1 MGALWHKLSFLHYPT
16 IIGILLPQFLLHEG
30 ADEMTEKI
38 ASKHLINLQSQ
49 FAIENPVLQNA
60 IKVFHELDQ
69 FEFDLG
75 LIENDDTTAI
85 QTSWWSTVS
94 VVGGNSGAKEAF
106 LARYF
111 NAELSPTHKTTV
123 FIHSPQANQ
132 TILPATALD
141 VDYRYPFYRVSQK
154 LEQIQKGEGEKIN
167 ANLEMRTLNS
177 PRLQGKLFIDIP
189 NFIHATNYE
198 VSNFLTTYSME
209 QSDVVLVFCD
219 IFNTASDLAKALTK
233 TLVLQQES
241 NKLVYLFDDTTSGA
255 AAWQKKLADLGL
267 TIGQFIGI
275 SQLENPSSADFR
287 LLEQRIA
294 NAGLQRS
301 YRVLHSLEKS
311 IDDVENVV
319 MFEVKQSLSAWKD
332 RSTFSSLIIL
342 GFLSMLALIM
352 EVEMGFLELLLDP
365 IIGSAIILM
374 TIGFMIPT
382 HVLLSKL
389 QAKFEIRSLE
399 KRQKRLHLTENLV
412 AVFEQNLTFSLIML
426 PTSEPVIWNKK
437 TKAQLSVLRNKAKE
451 LVQSLNDNFSL
462 YSTVVTS
469 APVVQVAPKPVL
481 QPEAVF
487 VAPPAPQP
495 VAVEPV
501 PVAQTQPQRKSALMQ
516 KFTRK

>member
-1 MGALWHKLSFLHYPT
+1 
-16 IIGILLPQFLLHEG
+16 
-30 ADEMTEKI
+30 MTEKI

-85 QTSWWSTVS
+85 QTSWWTTVS
-94 VVGGNSGAKEAF
+94 LVGGNSGAKEAF
-106 LARYF
+106 LARYL
-111 NAELSPTHKTTV
+111 NTELSPTHKTTV
-123 FIHSPQANQ
+123 LLHSPQTNQ

-167 ANLEMRTLNS
+167 ANLEMRSLNS
-177 PRLQGKLFIDIP
+177 SRLQGKLFIDIP

-219 IFNTASDLAKALTK
+219 IFNTNSDLAKALTA
-233 TLVLQQES
+233 TLIKQQES
-241 NKLVYLFDDTTSGA
+241 NKLIFLFDDTTSGA
-255 AAWQKKLADLGL
+255 TGWQKKLADLGL

-275 SQLENPSSADFR
+275 SQLENQTSADFI

-311 IDDVENVV
+311 IDDVEDVII
-319 MFEVKQSLSAWKD
+319 FEVTRAITNWKE

-342 GFLSMLALIM
+342 GFLSMLAVIL

-365 IIGSAIILM
+365 IIGTAIVLM
-374 TIGFMIPT
+374 TVAFMVPT
-382 HVLLSKL
+382 HVLLSKM
-389 QAKFEIRSLE
+389 QAKFEINSLT
-399 KRQKRLHLTENLV
+399 KRQKQLHLTENLV
-412 AVFEQNLTFSLIML
+412 VLFEQNMTFSRMML
-426 PTSEPVIWNKK
+426 PISEPLGWNKK
-437 TKAQLSVLRNKAKE
+437 TKSQLSVLRNKTKE
-451 LVQSLNDNFSL
+451 LVQSLNDNFNL
-462 YSTVVTS
+462 YSTVVTPKIS
-469 APVVQVAPKPVL
+469 TPVVKPVVIEQPIVSTSVAPVFVEPEVLASVTPEPVVTQIQPPPVVQPTVT
-481 QPEAVF
+481 
-487 VAPPAPQP
+487 
-495 VAVEPV
+495 
-501 PVAQTQPQRKSALMQ
+501 QTEPQRKSALMQ

>member
-1 MGALWHKLSFLHYPT
+1 
-16 IIGILLPQFLLHEG
+16 
-30 ADEMTEKI
+30 MTEKI

-85 QTSWWSTVS
+85 QTSWWTTVS
-94 VVGGNSGAKEAF
+94 LVGGNSGAKEAF
-106 LARYF
+106 LARYL
-111 NAELSPTHKTTV
+111 NTELSPTHKTTV
-123 FIHSPQANQ
+123 LLHSPQTNQ

-167 ANLEMRTLNS
+167 ANLEMRSLNS
-177 PRLQGKLFIDIP
+177 SRLQGKLFIDIP

-219 IFNTASDLAKALTK
+219 IFNTNSDLARALTA
-233 TLVLQQES
+233 TLIKQQES
-241 NKLVYLFDDTTSGA
+241 NKLIFLFDDTTSGA
-255 AAWQKKLADLGL
+255 TGWQKKLADLGL

-275 SQLENPSSADFR
+275 SQLENQTSADFT

-311 IDDVENVV
+311 IDDVEDVII
-319 MFEVKQSLSAWKD
+319 FEVTRAITNWKE

-342 GFLSMLALIM
+342 GFLSMLAVIL

-365 IIGSAIILM
+365 IIGTAI
-374 TIGFMIPT
+374 
-382 HVLLSKL
+382 VL
-389 QAKFEIRSLE
+389 I
-399 KRQKRLHLTENLV
+399 
-412 AVFEQNLTFSLIML
+412 
-426 PTSEPVIWNKK
+426 
-437 TKAQLSVLRNKAKE
+437 
-451 LVQSLNDNFSL
+451 
-462 YSTVVTS
+462 TV
-469 APVVQVAPKPVL
+469 
-481 QPEAVF
+481 
-487 VAPPAPQP
+487 
-495 VAVEPV
+495 
-501 PVAQTQPQRKSALMQ
+501 
-516 KFTRK
+516 

>member
-1 MGALWHKLSFLHYPT
+1 
-16 IIGILLPQFLLHEG
+16 
-30 ADEMTEKI
+30 MTEKT

-85 QTSWWSTVS
+85 QTSWWATVS
-94 VVGGNSGAKEAF
+94 IVGGNSGAKETF
-106 LARYF
+106 LARYL
-111 NAELSPTHKTTV
+111 NVELPTTHKTTV
-123 FIHSPQANQ
+123 LMHSPQTNQ

-154 LEQIQKGEGEKIN
+154 LEQIQKGEGERIN
-167 ANLEMRTLNS
+167 TNLEMRTLNS
-177 PRLQGKLFIDIP
+177 SRLQGKLFINIP

-219 IFNTASDLAKALTK
+219 IFNTTSDLAKALTA
-233 TLVLQQES
+233 TLIKQQES
-241 NKLVYLFDDTTSGA
+241 NKLVYLFDDTTAGA
-255 AAWQKKLADLGL
+255 ATWQKKLADLGL

-275 SQLENPSSADFR
+275 SQLENQTSSDFR

-319 MFEVKQSLSAWKD
+319 IFEVKRAISNWKD

-342 GFLSMLALIM
+342 GFLSMMAVVL

-365 IIGSAIILM
+365 IVGSVIVLM
-374 TIGFMIPT
+374 TVSFMIPT
-382 HVLLSKL
+382 HVLLSKM
-389 QAKFEIRSLE
+389 QAKFEIKSLE

-412 AVFEQNLTFSLIML
+412 ALFEQNLTFSRIML
-426 PTSEPVIWNKK
+426 PTSEPASWNKK

-451 LVQSLNDNFSL
+451 LVQSLNDNFNL
-462 YSTVVTS
+462 YNAVLTPIVETPKIVP
-469 APVVQVAPKPVL
+469 AIIPEPVVVVQTPPPV
-481 QPEAVF
+481 QIVPEPIFEKAV
-487 VAPPAPQP
+487 VSTASTQSPEPAK
-495 VAVEPV
+495 
-501 PVAQTQPQRKSALMQ
+501 KSALMQ

>member
-1 MGALWHKLSFLHYPT
+1 
-16 IIGILLPQFLLHEG
+16 
-30 ADEMTEKI
+30 MTEKT

-49 FAIENPVLQNA
+49 FAIDNPVLQNA

-75 LIENDDTTAI
+75 LIENDDTAAI
-85 QTSWWSTVS
+85 RTSWWSTVS
-94 VVGGNSGAKEAF
+94 IVGGNSGTKETF

-111 NAELSPTHKTTV
+111 NTELTLTHKTTV
-123 FIHSPQANQ
+123 FMHNPQSNQ

-167 ANLEMRTLNS
+167 SNLEMRMLNS

-219 IFNTASDLAKALTK
+219 IFNTTSDLAKALTA
-233 TLVLQQES
+233 TLVKQQES
-241 NKLVYLFDDTTSGA
+241 NKLVYLFDDSTSGA

-275 SQLENPSSADFR
+275 SQLENQSSADFA

-294 NAGLQRS
+294 NAGLQRT

-311 IDDVENVV
+311 IDDIEDVV
-319 MFEVKQSLSAWKD
+319 MFEVKQSISAWKD

-342 GFLSMLALIM
+342 GFLSMLALIL

-365 IIGSAIILM
+365 IIGSAILLM
-374 TIGFMIPT
+374 TIAFMIPT

-399 KRQKRLHLTENLV
+399 KRQKRLHLAENLV
-412 AVFEQNLTFSLIML
+412 AVFEQNLTFSRIML

-437 TKAQLSVLRNKAKE
+437 NKTQLSVLRNKAKE

-462 YSTVVTS
+462 YNTVATP
-469 APVVQVAPKPVL
+469 APVVQVVPKTVPVSES
-481 QPEAVF
+481 QF
-487 VAPPAPQP
+487 VSTPASRP
-495 VAVEPV
+495 VAEPAATTATQQVE
-501 PVAQTQPQRKSALMQ
+501 PQRKSALMQ